1 MPQEGDGGRFG
12 VWSTNG
18 AGLPCFELRGGAVR
32 EDVWHAVGNDRV
44 TATAH
49 GDGSIRLYWAEEG
62 LLRLCDPVPFGSP
75 ARLETRFGFGS
86 AEWRRRDDTLVTTR
100 RLWAPCGEL
109 PGWRLDVTLE
119 GRVSP
124 SWRETWRF
132 APWPIV
138 LGGLMSRRIPA
149 PASASLRERL
159 LWHGIFSVSGASRAL
174 TEGLRA
180 LLARRL
186 RLVPRFE
193 PGLRAVCLAPE
204 GGPRP
209 PSRRPSWL
217 ARLPGV
223 VFLAALGD
231 APLAPLLV
239 QRGRRSEVSL
249 ELDLPAGERAD
260 LSFALGVCAP
270 EALRETIEAL
280 RAAEPAAHAAD
291 WRRSW
296 RLELPASPGLER
308 ESLWHAMS
316 LRSAQVRDTVLGH
329 RYLPQGSAYSFL
341 HGLQG
346 APRDYAIA
354 SIPLTFVDPAGARE
368 MLRLVLRLQR
378 RDGAIHYAHVGAG
391 RRTSA
396 GIHDAPSDLP
406 LFLLWAV
413 TDHVFATGDRAF
425 LEEARSALLRAW
437 RYAQEGVGLGSHGL
451 LRAGSGDWND
461 PIAAFAPRRRAF
473 HRHGESVF
481 NSAMAAYVLPRAA
494 ELLPEVAGELRSW
507 AARLRE
513 AVDATWTGR
522 WFLRGFDGLGGPIGR
537 DHLFLDANA
546 WCLIARIGS
555 EERRRSLVA
564 TIAARCDDPSPIGP
578 TILDRPHRVR
588 GGILPPGWDTN
599 GGVWAAISGLLAW
612 GYALHHPER
621 AWRCLE
627 KQTFA
632 AHARAYPDVWYGIWS
647 GPDSYNSHMGERPGE
662 TFVQPATP
670 MREFPVMNSNAH
682 AGVLLALLKVLGVE
696 STPNGVYVDPRA
708 AAPAGAWRLDTPLVE
723 LRGGGAGG
731 REEHR

>member
-1 MPQEGDGGRFG
+1 
-12 VWSTNG
+12 
-18 AGLPCFELRGGAVR
+18 
-32 EDVWHAVGNDRV
+32 
-44 TATAH
+44 
-49 GDGSIRLYWAEEG
+49 
-62 LLRLCDPVPFGSP
+62 
-75 ARLETRFGFGS
+75 
-86 AEWRRRDDTLVTTR
+86 
-100 RLWAPCGEL
+100 
-109 PGWRLDVTLE
+109 
-119 GRVSP
+119 
-124 SWRETWRF
+124 
-132 APWPIV
+132 
-138 LGGLMSRRIPA
+138 MSRRIPA

-159 LWHGIFSVSGASRAL
+159 LWHGIFSVTGASRAL

-180 LLARRL
+180 RLARRL

-193 PGLRAVCLAPE
+193 PALRAICLAPE
-204 GGPRP
+204 GGPRA

-223 VFLAALGD
+223 VFLAALGE
-231 APLAPLLV
+231 APVTPGLASH
-239 QRGRRSEVSL
+239 GRRAEVSL
-249 ELDLPAGERAD
+249 ELGLPAGERAE

-270 EALRETIEAL
+270 EALGETIEAL
-280 RAAEPAAHAAD
+280 RAAGHGAHAAA
-291 WRRSW
+291 WRRVW
-296 RLELPASPGLER
+296 RLDLPTRPALER
-308 ESLWHAMS
+308 ESAWHAMS

-354 SIPLTFVDPAGARE
+354 SVPLTFVDPEGARE

-378 RDGAIHYAHVGAG
+378 RDGAIQYAHMGAG

-396 GIHDAPSDLP
+396 GIHAAPSDLP

-413 TDHVFATGDRAF
+413 TDHVFASGDRAF
-425 LEEARSALLRAW
+425 LEEARPALLRAW
-437 RYAQEGVGLGSHGL
+437 DYTQNGVGTGAHGL

-461 PIAAFAPRRRAF
+461 PIAAFAPHRRAF
-473 HRHGESVF
+473 HRDGESVF

-494 ELLPEVAGELRSW
+494 ELLPEAAGELRAW

-513 AVDATWTGR
+513 AVDASWTGR
-522 WFLRGFDGLGGPIGR
+522 WFLRGFDGRGGAIGR

-555 EERRRSLVA
+555 EERRRALVE
-564 TIAARCDDPSPIGP
+564 TIAERCDDPSPIGP
-578 TILDRPHRVR
+578 TILDRPHPVR

-612 GYALHHPER
+612 GYALHDPER

-627 KQTFA
+627 KQTLA
-632 AHARAYPDVWYGIWS
+632 AHARAHPEVWYGVWS
-647 GPDSYNSHMGERPGE
+647 GPDSYNSHLGERAGE

-670 MREFPVMNSNAH
+670 MREFPVMNSNCH

-696 STPNGVYVDPRA
+696 ATPGGVCVERRA
-708 AAPAGAWRLDTPLVE
+708 PAAAGAWRLRTSLGE
-723 LRGGGAGG
+723 LEGV
-731 REEHR
+731 

>member
-1 MPQEGDGGRFG
+1 MPQPGDGGCFG
-12 VWSTNG
+12 TWATEGS
-18 AGLPCFELRGGAVR
+18 GLPCFDLRGEAVR

-49 GDGSIRLYWAEEG
+49 GDGSIQLYWAEEG
-62 LLRLCDPVPFGSP
+62 LIRLCEPMPFAPPS
-75 ARLETRFGFGS
+75 RLETRFGFGS
-86 AEWRRRDDTLVTTR
+86 AEWRRRDPALVVRR

-119 GRVSP
+119 GRLP
-124 SWRETWRF
+124 ASWRECWRF

-138 LGGLMSRRIPA
+138 LGGLLSRRIPA

-159 LWHGIFSVSGASRAL
+159 VWHGIFTVTGASRAL

-186 RLVPRFE
+186 GLVPRFE
-193 PGLRAVCLAPE
+193 PALRAIRLEPP
-204 GGPRP
+204 GGARP

-223 VFLAALGD
+223 VFVAALGER
-231 APLAPLLV
+231 PVTP
-239 QRGRRSEVSL
+239 RTSRSGRRADVSL
-249 ELDLPAGERAD
+249 ELALPAGEKAEI
-260 LSFALGVCAP
+260 SFALGVCAP

-280 RAAEPAAHAAD
+280 GAAEPEAHAAA
-291 WRRSW
+291 WRRTW
-296 RLELPASPGLER
+296 RLDLPARPALER
-308 ESLWHAMS
+308 ESAWHAMS

-354 SIPLTFVDPAGARE
+354 SIPLALIDPAGARE

-378 RDGAIHYAHVGAG
+378 RDGAIHYAHMGAG

-396 GIHDAPSDLP
+396 AIHAAPSDLP

-413 TDHVFATGDRAF
+413 TDYVLASGDRAF
-425 LEEARSALLRAW
+425 LEEARPALLRAW
-437 RYAQEGVGLGSHGL
+437 RHTQNGVGLGAHGL

-473 HRHGESVF
+473 HRDGESVF

-494 ELLPEVAGELRSW
+494 ELLPEVSGELVAW
-507 AARLRE
+507 ATRLRA

-522 WFLRGFDGLGGPIGR
+522 WFLRGFDGRGGPIGR
-537 DHLFLDANA
+537 EHLFLDANA

-555 EERRRSLVA
+555 EERRRSLVE
-564 TIAARCDDPSPIGP
+564 TIATRCDDPSPIGP
-578 TILDRPHRVR
+578 TILDRPHPVR

-612 GYALHHPER
+612 GYALHDPAR

-627 KQTFA
+627 KQTLA
-632 AHARAYPDVWYGIWS
+632 AHARAYPEVWYGVWS
-647 GPDSYNSHMGERPGE
+647 GPDCYNSVLGERPGE

-696 STPNGVYVDPRA
+696 ATPGGLCVERP
-708 AAPAGAWRLDTPLVE
+708 APAGAGAWRLRTPLGE
-723 LRGGGAGG
+723 LAGGGDQAAEA
-731 REEHR
+731 R